1 MSDARAFKEALR
13 KKWAPLTK
21 HIKKDSTIDNVS
33 ALLEM
38 ENRYFRN
45 PGNVQGPLHES
56 FSVSGGDASGVGNPG
71 STANTCGTPSGIAR
85 FKPIAMPLV
94 ARIFPEL
101 VANEIVGVQPMFT
114 PVGLAYALRYRY
126 QSGDFAGQ
134 EAGFNTVHALY
145 SGVEPASAA
154 GTTGATMPSSG
165 TFVSDTTVADAGRIK
180 GGMRDAGAL
189 GADYKPGY
197 ITSEGETLGELR
209 DVCGTGVPEQMRY
222 MGLTIERQEI
232 TAKTRKL
239 AARWTYEAQQD
250 IANMH
255 NIDIQE
261 QLSDLLAYEVA
272 AEIDAEVKNNII
284 EIAKVGGVYAWNYG
298 SVGSPNGT
306 ADGRWEQEKFRTLYT
321 LLVKASNDIARATR
335 RGAGNFILAS
345 ANVVTALEGLEQFA
359 LSSVATNLSTEVSG
373 VSKVGTIGR
382 FTVYRD
388 VFALTDYAV
397 VGYKGSRDTDS
408 GVIYCPYIPLMFMEA
423 VGPDSFN
430 PRIGVMT
437 RYGIC
442 NNLFGAENYY
452 RYISVNLG
460 NSTIAGYGNAGYATP
475 NPQGNT
481 ANGIVFG

>member
-1 MSDARAFKEALR
+1 MSEARVFRDTLR
-13 KKWAPLTK
+13 KKWALLTN
-21 HIKKDSTIDNVS
+21 HIKKDSIVENVS

-38 ENRYFRN
+38 EQRYFQN
-45 PGNVQGPLHES
+45 PGRVQGPLHES
-56 FSVSGGDASGVGNPG
+56 FNVSGSDAAGVGSASYNSNCGPG
-71 STANTCGTPSGIAR
+71 AGIAR
-85 FKPIAMPLV
+85 FKNIAMPLV

-101 VANEIVGVQPMFT
+101 VANELAGVQPMFT

-134 EAGFNTVHALY
+134 EAGYNTVHALY

-154 GTTGATMPSSG
+154 GTTGATLPSSG
-165 TFVSDTTVADAGRIK
+165 DFAALTEADAGKVK
-180 GGMRDAGAL
+180 GGMRDPGAL
-189 GADYKPGY
+189 GSGYKPAY
-197 ITSEGETLGELR
+197 VTHEGETLGELR
-209 DVCGTGVPEQMRY
+209 DVCGTGIPEQMRY

-255 NIDIQE
+255 NVDIQE

-272 AEIDAEVKNNII
+272 AEIDAEVKNNIV
-284 EIAKVGGVYAWNYG
+284 ELAKVGGVYQWNYG
-298 SVGSPNGT
+298 SVGNADGT

-335 RGAGNFILAS
+335 RGAGNFILCS
-345 ANVVTALEGLEQFA
+345 ANVCTVLEGLEQFA
-359 LSSVATNLSTEVSG
+359 MSSVATNLATEVSG
-373 VSKVGTIGR
+373 VAKVGTIGR

-388 VFALTDYAV
+388 VFAQTEYAV
-397 VGYKGSRDTDS
+397 VGYKGSRDTDA
-408 GVIYCPYIPLMFMEA
+408 GVIYCPYVPLMFMEA

-452 RYISVNLG
+452 RYISINLG
-460 NSTIAGYGNAGYATP
+460 DSPIAGYGNSGYAAP
-475 NPQGNT
+475 LPQGAT
-481 ANGIVFG
+481 ANGVVFG

>member
-1 MSDARAFKEALR
+1 MEAKAFKEQLR
-13 KKWAPLTK
+13 NKWSKLTA
-21 HIKKDSTIDNVS
+21 HIKKDSVVDTVS

-38 ENRYFRN
+38 ENRYFQN
-45 PGNVQGPLHES
+45 PGKFHGPMHES
-56 FSVSGGDASGVGNPG
+56 FTVSGNDASGVGQS
-71 STANTCGTPSGIAR
+71 STSNGCGTPSGIAR

-101 VANEIVGVQPMFT
+101 VANELTGVQPMYT

-126 QSGDFAGQ
+126 ASGDFAGQ
-134 EAGFNTVHALY
+134 EAGFNTVHSLY

-154 GTTGATMPSSG
+154 GTTGASLPTSAQFNNISTVDSG
-165 TFVSDTTVADAGRIK
+165 KIK
-180 GGMRDAGAL
+180 GGMRDAGTL
-189 GADYKPGY
+189 GSNYKPGY
-197 ITSEGETLGELR
+197 LTGDGETLGELR
-209 DVCGTGVPEQMRY
+209 DVCGTGTPDQMRY

-255 NIDIQE
+255 NVDIQE

-284 EIAKVGGVYAWNYG
+284 EISKVGGVYTWNYG
-298 SVGSPNGT
+298 TIGSADGT

-335 RGAGNFILAS
+335 RGAGNFILCS
-345 ANVVTALEGLEQFA
+345 ANVCTILEGLEQFA
-359 LSSVATNLSTEVSG
+359 MSSVATNLSTEVSG

-382 FTVYRD
+382 FSVYRD
-388 VFALTDYAV
+388 VFATVDYAV

-408 GVIYCPYIPLMFMEA
+408 GIIYCPYVPLMFMEA

-460 NSTIAGYGNAGYATP
+460 NSPIAGYTAGGYAVSSPNGNTP
-475 NPQGNT
+475 NS
-481 ANGIVFG
+481 IVFG

>member
-1 MSDARAFKEALR
+1 MSDARTFREALR

-21 HIKKDSTIDNVS
+21 HIKKDSTVDTVS
-33 ALLEM
+33 ILLEM
-38 ENRYFRN
+38 ENRYFKN
-45 PGNVQGPLHES
+45 PGNVTGPLHES
-56 FSVSGGDASGVGNPG
+56 FNVSGSDAAGVGAASYNSNCGPG
-71 STANTCGTPSGIAR
+71 AGIAR

-101 VANEIVGVQPMFT
+101 VANEIAGVQPMFT

-134 EAGFNTVHALY
+134 EAGYNTVHSLY
-145 SGVEPASAA
+145 SGVEPSSAA
-154 GTTGATMPSSG
+154 GTTGATLPSSG
-165 TFVSDTTVADAGRIK
+165 DFAAAPLSDAGKVK
-180 GGMRDAGAL
+180 GGMRDPGAL
-189 GADYKPGY
+189 GSGYKPGY
-197 ITSEGETLGELR
+197 ITNEGETLGELR

-284 EIAKVGGVYAWNYG
+284 ELAKVGGVYTWNYG
-298 SVGSPNGT
+298 SVGIADGT

-345 ANVVTALEGLEQFA
+345 ANVITALEGLEQFA
-359 LSSVATNLSTEVSG
+359 LSSVATNLSSEVSG
-373 VSKVGTIGR
+373 VTKVGTIGR

-388 VFALTDYAV
+388 VFSLVDYAV
-397 VGYKGSRDTDS
+397 VGYKGSKDTDS
-408 GVIYCPYIPLMFMEA
+408 GVIYCPYVPLMFMEA

-460 NSTIAGYGNAGYATP
+460 NSTIAGYQGAGYAPASPT
-475 NPQGNT
+475 GAS

>member
-1 MSDARAFKEALR
+1 MADAKSFKEALR

-21 HIKKDSTIDNVS
+21 HIRKDSVVDNVS
-33 ALLEM
+33 SLLEM
-38 ENRYFRN
+38 ENRYFQN
-45 PGNVQGPLHES
+45 PGKFQGPLHES
-56 FSVSGGDASGVGNPG
+56 FTVSGGDTNPLG
-71 STANTCGTPSGIAR
+71 GTAGTCGTPSGVAR

-101 VANEIVGVQPMFT
+101 VANEIVGVQPMYT

-134 EAGFNTVHALY
+134 EAGFNTVHSLY

-154 GTTGATMPSSG
+154 GTTGATMPSSAD
-165 TFVSDTTVADAGRIK
+165 FANVSTVDGGKIK

-189 GADYKPGY
+189 GSSYKPSY
-197 ITSEGETLGELR
+197 LTSDGETLGELR
-209 DVCGTGVPEQMRY
+209 DVCGTGTPEQMRY

-232 TAKTRKL
+232 TAKSRKL

-255 NIDIQE
+255 NVDIQE

-284 EIAKVGGVYAWNYG
+284 EIAKVGGVYAWSYG
-298 SVGSPNGT
+298 SMGLATGT

-335 RGAGNFILAS
+335 RGAGNFILCS
-345 ANVVTALEGLEQFA
+345 ANVCTILEGLEQFA

-373 VSKVGTIGR
+373 VAKVGTIGR

-388 VFALTDYAV
+388 VFAATDYAV

-408 GVIYCPYIPLMFMEA
+408 GVIYCPYVPLMFMEA

-452 RYISVNLG
+452 RYISINLG
-460 NSTIAGYGNAGYATP
+460 NSPIAGYSNAGYASPTP
-475 NPQGNT
+475 LGNT
-481 ANGIVFG
+481 ANDIVYG

>member
-1 MSDARAFKEALR
+1 
-13 KKWAPLTK
+13 
-21 HIKKDSTIDNVS
+21 
-33 ALLEM
+33 
-38 ENRYFRN
+38 
-45 PGNVQGPLHES
+45 
-56 FSVSGGDASGVGNPG
+56 
-71 STANTCGTPSGIAR
+71 
-85 FKPIAMPLV
+85 
-94 ARIFPEL
+94 
-101 VANEIVGVQPMFT
+101 
-114 PVGLAYALRYRY
+114 
-126 QSGDFAGQ
+126 
-134 EAGFNTVHALY
+134 
-145 SGVEPASAA
+145 
-154 GTTGATMPSSG
+154 
-165 TFVSDTTVADAGRIK
+165 
-180 GGMRDAGAL
+180 MRDAGAL
-189 GADYKPGY
+189 GSGYDPGY
-197 ITSEGETLGELR
+197 ITNEGETLGELR

-284 EIAKVGGVYAWNYG
+284 ELAKVGGVYTWNYG
-298 SVGSPNGT
+298 SVGTANGS

-345 ANVVTALEGLEQFA
+345 ANVITALEGLEQFA
-359 LSSVATNLSTEVSG
+359 LSSVATNLSSEVSG
-373 VSKVGTIGR
+373 VTKVGTIGR

-388 VFALTDYAV
+388 VFATVDYAV
-397 VGYKGSRDTDS
+397 VGYKGSKDTDS
-408 GVIYCPYIPLMFMEA
+408 GVVYCPYVPLMFMEA

-460 NSTIAGYGNAGYATP
+460 NSTIAGYSGAGYAAASP
-475 NPQGNT
+475 HGNT

>member
-1 MSDARAFKEALR
+1 MSSARFKEALR

-21 HIKKDSTIDNVS
+21 HIKKDSTVDTVS
-33 ALLEM
+33 VLLEM
-38 ENRYFRN
+38 ENNYFKS
-45 PGNVQGPLHES
+45 PGNVANPMNES
-56 FSVSGGDASGVGNPG
+56 FNVSGSDGSGVGSSSYNSG
-71 STANTCGTPSGIAR
+71 CGTGAGIAR

-114 PVGLAYALRYRY
+114 PVGLAFALRYRY

-134 EAGFNTVHALY
+134 EAGYNTVHALY
-145 SGVEPASAA
+145 SGVEPSSAA
-154 GTTGATMPSSG
+154 GTTGATLPSSG
-165 TFVSDTTVADAGRIK
+165 NFAGATLADSGRVK
-180 GGMRDAGAL
+180 GGMRDAGAI
-189 GADYKPGY
+189 GSGYKPGY
-197 ITSEGETLGELR
+197 ITNEGETLGELR

-232 TAKTRKL
+232 SAKTRKL

-255 NIDIQE
+255 NLDIQE

-272 AEIDAEVKNNII
+272 AEIDAEVKNNVV
-284 EIAKVGGVYAWNYG
+284 ELAKVGGVYTWNYG
-298 SVGSPNGT
+298 SVGAANGT

-321 LLVKASNDIARATR
+321 LLVKASGDIARATR

-359 LSSVATNLSTEVSG
+359 LSSVATNLSSEVSG
-373 VSKVGTIGR
+373 VTKVGTIGR

-388 VFALTDYAV
+388 VFATSEYAV
-397 VGYKGSRDTDS
+397 VGYKGSKDSDS

-460 NSTIAGYGNAGYATP
+460 NSTIAGYSNAGYASAAP
-475 NPQGNT
+475 LGNT
-481 ANGIVFG
+481 ANGIVYG

>member
-1 MSDARAFKEALR
+1 MTEARIFKEKLR
-13 KKWAPLTK
+13 AKWAPLTK
-21 HIKKDSTIDNVS
+21 HIKKDSTVDTVS

-38 ENRYFRN
+38 ENNYFKN
-45 PGNVQGPLHES
+45 PGRVNGPLHES
-56 FSVSGGDASGVGNPG
+56 FNVSGSDAAGVGSASYNSG
-71 STANTCGTPSGIAR
+71 CGAGAGIAR

-101 VANEIVGVQPMFT
+101 VANEIAGVQPMFT
-114 PVGLAYALRYRY
+114 PVGLAFALRYRY

-134 EAGFNTVHALY
+134 EAGYNTVHALY
-145 SGVEPASAA
+145 SGVEPSSAA
-154 GTTGATMPSSG
+154 GTTGATLPSSG
-165 TFVSDTTVADAGRIK
+165 DFNNLSLADAGKVK
-180 GGMRDAGAL
+180 GGMRDAGSL
-189 GADYKPGY
+189 GSSYKPGY
-197 ITSEGETLGELR
+197 ITNEGETLGELR

-272 AEIDAEVKNNII
+272 AEIDAEVKNNIV
-284 EIAKVGGVYAWNYG
+284 ELAKVGGVYTWNYG
-298 SVGSPNGT
+298 SVGSASGT

-345 ANVVTALEGLEQFA
+345 ANVITALEGLEQFA
-359 LSSVATNLSTEVSG
+359 MSSVATNLSSEVSG
-373 VSKVGTIGR
+373 VTKVGTIGR

-388 VFALTDYAV
+388 VFATVDYAV
-397 VGYKGSRDTDS
+397 VGYKGSKDADS
-408 GVIYCPYIPLMFMEA
+408 GIIYCPYIPLMFMEA

-460 NSTIAGYGNAGYATP
+460 NSTIAGYDNAGYAAATP
-475 NPQGNT
+475 KGNT